1 MKSPFQIGIVLL
13 LMVLVV
19 LTYKLKRVGGSH
31 DLSPVSSLQT
41 NLSDSLAHQARLTQT
56 EAHIKNN

>member
-13 LMVLVV
+13 LMALCV

-31 DLSPVSSLQT
+31 DLSPLSSLQT
-41 NLSDSLAHQARLTQT
+41 NLGESLAHPVWLKQT
-56 EAHIKNN
+56 EAHI